1 MDGLE
6 FLRMVWPLTGPYLLS
21 MPITWWGKNDAGERV
36 EKHGHKQFAFDTV
49 EQAYEAALY
58 ACGTDGEDVYYALG
72 SLKELKRNDKG
83 NLEGPRKRGNIKEL
97 RSFWLDIDVKPDQ
110 PEIAYSTQREA
121 FVALRDFVKQNDLP
135 SPYVVSSGVGLHV
148 YWPLTDGLDGDKWN
162 HYADLFKQITVEAG
176 LKADPSRTSDR
187 ASILRVPDTQNRK
200 PGRAVTNVEVKVT
213 GSVTPTEDMLKKLA
227 FLASTKN
234 LKAAPPRANAQINVN
249 AAVAA
254 NNALA
259 NTFAPVAVNKVLK
272 RCPHL
277 QWQFDNPTAV
287 PQPLWYAMI
296 GVLRH
301 CINGDKACHV
311 MSQRDP
317 ARYDANAVDT
327 KIAQLANGGYGPTTC
342 TKFELEG
349 STHCKTCKWKGKV
362 GSPITLATMAE
373 EVAAP
378 KMVALIRGQETEME
392 LPEPRF
398 PYKRVANDGDD
409 IPQIVMQLT
418 KKVDGETQDED
429 IVIYDYD
436 IYPYAIVYDEAI
448 HGFAAKIRHWL
459 PMEGWQDIT
468 LPFGEIYDGRK
479 FSSIFGNLGVMVSAS
494 DNMKYLEGYMRGYI
508 AELQKKVAAQVIYS
522 QLGWKDDGTFV
533 LPGMVVAENSVGE
546 CVISTNVARA
556 CNDAVPPEGDLEVW
570 KEVADA
576 YNKPECVAHQFTMAC
591 GFASPLLALTNFKG
605 AIVAATGEAG
615 CGKSSASHLANSIM
629 NHKRVGDITDRDTG
643 NALYAKLG
651 TTHNLLATYDESTKL
666 NGDQLSNLAYAI
678 NQGQGKN
685 RLDRNAN
692 FKENVGDWALLML
705 MTTNKNP
712 QAILGAYSSD
722 AYAEASRIFQYY
734 VPPRTLTKEFADE
747 VFDKLNYNFGLAGPI
762 YMQAVMADKV
772 KVRERIKHWVKTID
786 RLANVGSNERF
797 WSIVP
802 ACVITGVE
810 VARSVGLVKYDVRGL
825 LEFSIRC
832 INSMRVSVSENV
844 ATPLGLLAEYLN
856 SNLRNTLILGSIP
869 GGTQPVLRQAPT
881 AELRIRIDDGLGR
894 ASIDRAHIRKF
905 CVEKGT
911 DPALLREEL
920 TKIGVLLDDN
930 RKVVLGKGTTLKS
943 VQTRCWE
950 IDMTNSAMTGVADF
964 VSNYAANANANVVP
978 IAGKKAVP

>member
-6 FLRMVWPLTGPYLLS
+6 FLKMVWPLTGPYLLS
-21 MPITWWGKNDAGERV
+21 MPTTWWGKDDKGERV
-36 EKHGHKQFAFDTV
+36 EKHGHKQFAYNTV
-49 EQAYEAALY
+49 TEAYDAALY
-58 ACGTDGEDVYYALG
+58 ACGVEGEDVYYALG

-83 NLEGPRKRGNIKEL
+83 NLDGPRKRGNIKEL
-97 RSFWLDIDVKPDQ
+97 RAFWLDIDVKPDQ
-110 PEIAYSTQREA
+110 LDKAYATQREA
-121 FVALRDFVKQNDLP
+121 FIALRSFVKANDLP
-135 SPYVVSSGVGLHV
+135 APYVVSSGVGLHV
-148 YWPLTDGLDGDKWN
+148 YWPLTEALEGDKWN
-162 HYADLFKQITVEAG
+162 HYADLFKQITEEAG

-187 ASILRVPDTQNRK
+187 ASILRVPDTENRK
-200 PGRAVTNVEVKVT
+200 AGRAVTPVVVKVL
-213 GSVTPTEDMLKKLA
+213 GVVTPTDDMLKKIA

-234 LKAAPPRANAQINVN
+234 LKAAPPRTTAQINVN

-259 NTFAPVAVNKVLK
+259 NTFAPVAVNKVIK
-272 RCPHL
+272 RCPQL
-277 QWQFDNPTAV
+277 DWQFRNPGDV

-296 GVLRH
+296 GVVRH
-301 CINGDKACHV
+301 CINGDKACHK
-311 MSQRDP
+311 MSQLD
-317 ARYDANAVDT
+317 ASRYDANAVDT

-342 TKFELEG
+342 AKFEAEG

-373 EVAAP
+373 EVPAP
-378 KMVALIRGQETEME
+378 KAVALVRGEEIETE
-392 LPEPRF
+392 LPEPKF

-409 IPQIVMQLT
+409 IPKIVMQLT
-418 KKVDGETQDED
+418 KKVDGETQDEE

-436 IYPYAIVYDEAI
+436 IYPYAIIYDESI
-448 HGFAAKIRHWL
+448 RGFAAKIKHWL

-479 FSSIFGNLGVMVSAS
+479 FSATFGNLGVMVAAN

-508 AELQKKVAAQVIYS
+508 AELQKKVAAQVLYS

-533 LPGMVVAENSVGE
+533 LPGMVVSENSVGE
-546 CVISTNVARA
+546 CAISTNVARA
-556 CNDAVPPEGDLEVW
+556 CNDAVAPQGSLEVW
-570 KEVADA
+570 KEVAEA
-576 YNKPECVAHQFTMAC
+576 YNKPDCVSHQFTMAC

-651 TTHNLLATYDESTKL
+651 TTHNLLATYDESTRL
-666 NGDQLSNLAYAI
+666 EGEHLSALAYAI

-747 VFDKLNYNFGLAGPI
+747 TFDKLNDHFGLAGPI
-762 YMQAVMADKV
+762 YMQAVMADKD
-772 KVRERIKHWVKTID
+772 KVRERIKHWVKVID
-786 RLANVGSNERF
+786 KMANVGSNERF

-802 ACVITGVE
+802 ACVLTGVE
-810 VARSVGLVKYDVRGL
+810 VARSVGLVRYDIRGL
-825 LEFSIRC
+825 LDFSIRT
-832 INSMRVSVSENV
+832 INSMRVSVGENV
-844 ATPLGLLAEYLN
+844 ATPLGLLAEYMN

-869 GGTQPVLRQAPT
+869 GGTQPTIRQSPSG
-881 AELRIRIDDGLGR
+881 ELRIRIDDGIGR
-894 ASIDRAHIRKF
+894 ASIDRTHIRHF
-905 CVEKGT
+905 CVEKGS
-911 DPALLREEL
+911 DPATLRDEL
-920 TKIGVLLDDN
+920 QKLGILLDDN
-930 RKVVLGKGTTLKS
+930 HKVVLGKGTTLKS

-950 IDMTNSAMTGVADF
+950 IDMTSPAMTGVADF
-964 VSNYAANANANVVP
+964 VSNYATNATVNVVP
-978 IAGKKAVP
+978 ISGKKAVP

>member
-6 FLRMVWPLTGPYLLS
+6 FLKMVWPLTGPYLLS
-21 MPITWWGKNDAGERV
+21 MPTTWWGKDDKGERV
-36 EKHGHKQFAFDTV
+36 EKHGHKQFAYNTV
-49 EQAYEAALY
+49 TEAYDAALY
-58 ACGTDGEDVYYALG
+58 ACGAEGEDVYYALG

-110 PEIAYSTQREA
+110 LEKAYATQREA
-121 FVALRDFVKQNDLP
+121 FTALRDFVRANDLP
-135 SPYVVSSGVGLHV
+135 APYVVSSGVGLHV
-148 YWPLTDGLDGDKWN
+148 YWPLVEALDGDKWN
-162 HYADLFKQITVEAG
+162 HYADLFKQITEEAG

-187 ASILRVPDTQNRK
+187 ASILRVPDTENRK
-200 PGRAVTNVEVKVT
+200 AGRAVTPVVVKVT
-213 GSVTPTEDMLKKLA
+213 GVVTPTEDMLKKIA

-234 LKAAPPRANAQINVN
+234 LKSAPPRAAAQINVN

-259 NTFAPVAVNKVLK
+259 NTFAPVAVNKVIK
-272 RCPHL
+272 RCPQL
-277 QWQFDNPTAV
+277 QWQFSNPGDV

-296 GVLRH
+296 GVIRH
-301 CINGDKACHV
+301 CINGEKACHK
-311 MSQRDP
+311 MSQLD
-317 ARYDANAVDT
+317 ASRYDANAVDT
-327 KIAQLANGGYGPTTC
+327 KIAQLKNGGYGPTTC
-342 TKFELEG
+342 AKFEAEG

-362 GSPITLATMAE
+362 GSPITLATTAE
-373 EVAAP
+373 EVPAP
-378 KMVALIRGQETEME
+378 KAVALVRGEEIETE

-409 IPQIVMQLT
+409 IPKIVMQLT
-418 KKVDGETQDED
+418 KKVDGEQQDEE
-429 IVIYDYD
+429 IVVYEYD
-436 IYPYAIVYDEAI
+436 IYPYAIIYDESI
-448 HGFAAKIRHWL
+448 RGFAAKIKHWL

-479 FSSIFGNLGVMVSAS
+479 FSAIFGNLGVMVAAN

-508 AELQKKVAAQVIYS
+508 AELQKKVAAQVLYS

-533 LPGMVVAENSVGE
+533 LPGMVVSENSVGE
-546 CVISTNVARA
+546 CAISTNVARA
-556 CNDAVPPEGDLEVW
+556 CNDAVAPQGSLEVW
-570 KEVADA
+570 KEVAEA
-576 YNKPECVAHQFTMAC
+576 YNKPECVSHQFTMAC

-629 NHKRVGDITDRDTG
+629 NHKCVGDITDRDTG

-651 TTHNLLATYDESTKL
+651 TTHNLLATYDESTRL
-666 NGDQLSNLAYAI
+666 EGEHLSALAYAI

-747 VFDKLNYNFGLAGPI
+747 TFDKLNDNFGLAGPT
-762 YMQAVMADKV
+762 YMQAVMADKD
-772 KVRERIKHWVKTID
+772 KVRERIKHWVKVID
-786 RLANVGSNERF
+786 KMANVGSNERF

-802 ACVITGVE
+802 ACVLTGVE
-810 VARSVGLVKYDVRGL
+810 IARSVGLVRYDIRGL
-825 LEFSIRC
+825 LDFSIRT
-832 INSMRVSVSENV
+832 INSMRVSVGENV
-844 ATPLGLLAEYLN
+844 ATPLGLLAEYMN

-869 GGTQPVLRQAPT
+869 GGTQPTIRQSPSG
-881 AELRIRIDDGLGR
+881 ELRIRIDDGIGR
-894 ASIDRAHIRKF
+894 ASIDRTHIRHF
-905 CVEKGT
+905 CVEKGS
-911 DPALLREEL
+911 DPATLRDEL
-920 TKIGVLLDDN
+920 QKLGILLDDN
-930 RKVVLGKGTTLKS
+930 HKVVLGKGTTLKS

-950 IDMTNSAMTGVADF
+950 IDMTSPAMTGVADF
-964 VSNYAANANANVVP
+964 VSNYATNATANVVP
-978 IAGKKAVP
+978 ISGKKAVP

>member
-6 FLRMVWPLTGPYLLS
+6 FLNLVWPLTGPYLLS
-21 MPITWWGKNDAGERV
+21 MPTTWWGKNEKGERV
-36 EKHGHKQFAFDTV
+36 EKHGHKQFAYNTV
-49 EQAYEAALY
+49 TEAYNAAIY
-58 ACGTDGEDVYYALG
+58 ACGVEGEDVYYALG

-83 NLEGPRKRGNIKEL
+83 NLDGPRKRGNIKEL
-97 RSFWLDIDVKPDQ
+97 RAFWLDIDVKPDQ
-110 PEIAYSTQREA
+110 QDIAYATQREA
-121 FVALRDFVKQNDLP
+121 FDALRSFVKQNDLP
-135 SPYVVSSGVGLHV
+135 APYVVSSGVGLHV
-148 YWPLTDGLDGDKWN
+148 YWPLTTGLDGDKWN
-162 HYADLFKQITVEAG
+162 HYADLFKQITEEAG
-176 LKADPSRTSDR
+176 LKADPSRTADR
-187 ASILRVPDTQNRK
+187 ASILRVPDTENRK
-200 PGRAVTNVEVKVT
+200 AGRAVTPVEVKVT
-213 GSVTPTEDMLKKLA
+213 GTVTVTDDMLKKIA

-234 LKAAPPRANAQINVN
+234 LKSAPPRTTAQINVN

-259 NTFAPVAVNKVLK
+259 NTFAPVAVSKVLK
-272 RCPHL
+272 RCPQL
-277 QWQFDNPTAV
+277 SWQFSNPTEV

-296 GVLRH
+296 GVVRH
-301 CINGDKACHV
+301 CINGDKACHK
-311 MSQRDP
+311 MSQLDA

-342 TKFELEG
+342 AKFEAEG
-349 STHCKTCKWKGKV
+349 STHCKDCKWKGKV

-373 EVAAP
+373 EVPAP
-378 KMVALIRGQETEME
+378 KMVALVRGEEIETE

-409 IPQIVMQLT
+409 IPKIVMQLT
-418 KKVDGETQDED
+418 KKVDGEQQDEE
-429 IVIYDYD
+429 IVVYDYD
-436 IYPYAIVYDEAI
+436 IYPYALIYDESI
-448 HGFAAKIRHWL
+448 RGFAAKIRHWL

-479 FSSIFGNLGVMVSAS
+479 FSATFGNLGVMVSAS

-508 AELQKKVAAQVIYS
+508 AELQKKVAAQVLYS

-533 LPGMVVAENSVGE
+533 LPGMVVSETSVGE
-546 CVISTNVARA
+546 CAISTNVARA
-556 CNDAVPPEGDLEVW
+556 CNDAVAPQGSLEVW
-570 KEVADA
+570 KEVAEA
-576 YNKPECVAHQFTMAC
+576 YNKPECVSHQFTMAC

-629 NHKRVGDITDRDTG
+629 NHKCVGDITDRDTG

-651 TTHNLLATYDESTKL
+651 TTHNLLATYDESTRL
-666 NGDQLSNLAYAI
+666 EGEHLSALAYAI

-734 VPPRTLTKEFADE
+734 VPPRTLTKEYADE
-747 VFDKLNYNFGLAGPI
+747 TFDKLNDNFGLAGPI
-762 YMQAVMADKV
+762 YMQAVMADKD
-772 KVRERIKHWVKTID
+772 KVRDRIKHWVKVID
-786 RLANVGSNERF
+786 KMANVGSNERF

-802 ACVITGVE
+802 ACVLTGVE
-810 VARSVGLVKYDVRGL
+810 IARSVGLVRYDVRGL
-825 LEFSIRC
+825 LDFAIRT
-832 INSMRVSVSENV
+832 INSMRVNVGENV
-844 ATPLGLLAEYLN
+844 ATPLGLLAEYMN

-869 GGTQPVLRQAPT
+869 GGTQPVLRQAPSG
-881 AELRIRIDDGLGR
+881 ELRIRIDDGLGR
-894 ASIDRAHIRKF
+894 ASIDRTHIRHF

-911 DPALLREEL
+911 DPATLRDEL
-920 TKIGVLLDDN
+920 QKLGILLDDN
-930 RKVVLGKGTTLKS
+930 HKVVLGKGTNLKS

-950 IDMTNSAMTGVADF
+950 IDMTSPAMTGVADF
-964 VSNYAANANANVVP
+964 VSNYATNATANVVP

>member
-6 FLRMVWPLTGPYLLS
+6 FLSTVWPLTGPYLLS
-21 MPITWWGKNDAGERV
+21 MPTTWWGTNENGERV
-36 EKHGHKQFAFDTV
+36 EKHGHKQYAFNTVQEAYDAAIFACND
-49 EQAYEAALY
+49 
-58 ACGTDGEDVYYALG
+58 DGDDVFYALG
-72 SLKELKRNDKG
+72 ALKELKYTPKG
-83 NLEGPRKRGNIKEL
+83 KLDGPRKVANIREL
-97 RSFWLDIDVKPDQ
+97 RAFWLDIDVKADDTK
-110 PEIAYSTQREA
+110 AYLSQREA
-121 FVALRDFVKQNDLP
+121 FLALRTFVKQHALP
-135 SPYVVSSGVGLHV
+135 APYVVSSGVGLHV
-148 YWPLTDGLDGDKWN
+148 YWPLTEGLDGDKWA
-162 HYADLFKQITVEAG
+162 HYAELFKRITEEAG
-176 LKADPSRTSDR
+176 LKADPSRTADR

-200 PGRAVTNVEVKVT
+200 PGRAVTPVEVKVT
-213 GSVTPTEDMLKKLA
+213 GTITPTEEMLKKIA

-234 LKAAPPRANAQINVN
+234 LTAAPARVTAQVNVN

-272 RCPHL
+272 RCPQL
-277 QWQFDNPTAV
+277 EWQFHHADEV

-296 GVLRH
+296 GVVRH
-301 CINGDKACHV
+301 CIDGEKACHV
-311 MSQRDP
+311 MSKRD
-317 ARYDANAVDT
+317 AKRYDANAVDS
-327 KIAQLANGGYGPTTC
+327 KIAQLKNGGYGPTTC
-342 TKFELEG
+342 AKFEAEG
-349 STHCKTCKWKGKV
+349 SQHCKTCKWKGKV
-362 GSPITLATMAE
+362 GSPITLATQAE
-373 EVAAP
+373 EVPAP
-378 KMVALIRGQETEME
+378 KMVALVRGEETEME

-398 PYKRVANDGDD
+398 PYKRVANDGED
-409 IPQIVMQLT
+409 IPKIVMQLT
-418 KKVDGETQDED
+418 KKVDGEDQDEE
-429 IVIYDYD
+429 IVVYDYD
-436 IYPYAIVYDEAI
+436 IYPYALIYDEAAR
-448 HGFAAKIRHWL
+448 GFAAKIRHWL

-468 LPFGEIYDGRK
+468 MPFGEIYDGRK
-479 FSSIFGNLGVMVSAS
+479 FSATFGNLGVMVSAS

-508 AELQKKVAAQVIYS
+508 AELQKKVAAQVVYS
-522 QLGWKDDGTFV
+522 QLGWKNDGTFV
-533 LPGMVVAENSVGE
+533 LPGLVVAADSVGE
-546 CVISTNVARA
+546 CILSTNVSRA
-556 CNDAVPPEGDLEVW
+556 CSDAVPPEGDLEVW

-629 NHKRVGDITDRDTG
+629 NHKTSGDITARDTG

-651 TTHNLLATYDESTKL
+651 TIHNVLATYDESTKL
-666 NGDQLSNLAYAI
+666 DGEQLSNLAYAI

-747 VFDKLNYNFGLAGPI
+747 VFYKLNNNFGLAGPI
-762 YMQAVMADKV
+762 YMQAVMRDKE
-772 KVRERIKHWVKTID
+772 KVRARINHWVKTID

-802 ACVITGVE
+802 ACVLTGVE
-810 VARSVGLVKYDVRGL
+810 VARSVGLVKYDIRGL
-825 LEFSIRC
+825 LDFSIRS
-832 INSMRVSVSENV
+832 INAMRISVSENV

-894 ASIDRAHIRKF
+894 ASIDRTHLRKF
-905 CVEKGT
+905 CVEKGV
-911 DPALLREEL
+911 DPATLRDEL
-920 TKIGVLLDDN
+920 QKLGVLLDDN
-930 RKVVLGKGTTLKS
+930 HKVVLGKGTTLKS

-950 IDMTNSAMTGVADF
+950 IDMTNPAMTGVADF
-964 VSNYAANANANVVP
+964 VSNYAVNANTNVVP